1 MKNTS
6 ASLAGRC
13 AVITGAA
20 SGIGFAAAKAF
31 LAEGASVALFDIAAS
46 IETAQADL
54 AEQFPHAE
62 LSAHRLDISSAED
75 IDRTLEAVSQR
86 HGCIDI
92 LFHSAGVGVEKPF
105 LDTTEQEWQR
115 IIDIDLTGTFL
126 CCQAVARRMQ
136 PNRYGRIITVCST
149 AGIRGG
155 VGRAAYGA
163 AKGGVLTLTKV
174 MAVELAEYGITV
186 NSIAPGAI
194 DTELVAKMH
203 SEHTRKIYTR
213 AIPQKR
219 YGTPEEVAQAAVFLA
234 GEKASYING
243 HCLAVDGGFLA
254 AGLMA
259 DGE

>member
-1 MKNTS
+1 M
-6 ASLAGRC
+6 
-13 AVITGAA
+13 
-20 SGIGFAAAKAF
+20 
-31 LAEGASVALFDIAAS
+31 
-46 IETAQADL
+46 
-54 AEQFPHAE
+54 AEQFPQSE
-62 LSAHRLDISSAED
+62 ISAHRVDISSAQD
-75 IDRTLEAVSQR
+75 IDRALDAVSQH
-86 HGCIDI
+86 HGAIDI

-105 LDTTEQEWQR
+105 LETTEQEWQR

-126 CCQAVARRMQ
+126 CCQAVARRML

-186 NSIAPGAI
+186 NSLAPGAI

-203 SEHTRKIYTR
+203 SDHTRKIYTR

-219 YGTPEEVAQAAVFLA
+219 YGTPEEVADAAVFLA
-234 GEKASYING
+234 GERASYING

-259 DGE
+259 DAE